1 MVVAAAIL
9 YEPRLSHVKQYI
21 TKSITMS
28 TLLKTMRC
36 LLSCRL
42 FGIIPRAMNYQVII
56 HDAEEGGYWA
66 EVTGMPGCYS
76 QGETLAETKANIQEA
91 AMAWMESQVAM
102 ALRKVYRDKSA
113 GKTALRRTKL
123 ELVHA

>member
-1 MVVAAAIL
+1 
-9 YEPRLSHVKQYI
+9 
-21 TKSITMS
+21 
-28 TLLKTMRC
+28 
-36 LLSCRL
+36 
-42 FGIIPRAMNYQVII
+42 MNYQVII

-102 ALRKVYRDKSA
+102 ALRKAYRDKSA
-113 GKTALRRTKL
+113 AKTASRRTRQ
-123 ELVHA
+123 ERVHA

>member
-1 MVVAAAIL
+1 MELRVNPGRVIVANTNENEGELNHRGKVGAG
-9 YEPRLSHVKQYI
+9 
-21 TKSITMS
+21 
-28 TLLKTMRC
+28 
-36 LLSCRL
+36 CRAL
-42 FGIIPRAMNYQVII
+42 CANFCYNYVMNYQVII

-102 ALRKVYRDKSA
+102 ALRKVA
-113 GKTALRRTKL
+113 
-123 ELVHA
+123 

>member
-1 MVVAAAIL
+1 MRARVFDRARSIL
-9 YEPRLSHVKQYI
+9 WYNE
-21 TKSITMS
+21 
-28 TLLKTMRC
+28 
-36 LLSCRL
+36 
-42 FGIIPRAMNYQVII
+42 AMNYQVII

-76 QGETLAETKANIQEA
+76 QGETLAETKTNIREA

-102 ALRKVYRDKSA
+102 ALRKAYRDRST
-113 GKTALRRTKL
+113 GKTASRRVRQ